1 MFMGQPG
8 SGKIAMR
15 LEVAFVALF
24 SVATAVALL
33 ARWVKIPYTIALVV
47 AGLILGT
54 VHAFQPPHLTK
65 ELLFA
70 VFLPGLVFEAAFH
83 LDFHRFWQNKFT
95 INALAVPGVIASLTL
110 TTVLFFPAA
119 SALHFLDG
127 LRIEHALVFAALI
140 AATDPIAVVALFKS
154 MHAPKRLTMLIESES
169 LLNDGTAV
177 VFFTIA
183 LSHANGESVS
193 IGGAALDFCKIVG
206 MGALIGTCIGLGV
219 SRLLQRVADPMIEI
233 TLTTLAAYGSFVT
246 AEQFHF
252 SGIIAT
258 VAAGMV
264 CGNYAGRAGMSPSSQ
279 IAVETFWEYVSFA
292 LNSIVFLLIGFEVR
306 IESLLQS
313 WSVILMAYLAV
324 TISRAGVVY
333 LVTLL
338 LRRSSER
345 LPWSWSMILTWGGLR
360 GGLSMV
366 LVLGLAPDFPFRA
379 QLITITFGV
388 VLLSI
393 LIQGLTTAPL
403 MRWLAITGT
412 QADRSHYESA
422 RLRVRT
428 KNAALDELDQML
440 KAGLVHADAVQ
451 PLREEYATALAAAE
465 QAVRELHLQTAELQ
479 QEELHAAQRQLLLI
493 EKGVALES
501 LRKGIISQAALE
513 HLLADIDARLFKLDN
528 SRD

>member
-1 MFMGQPG
+1 
-8 SGKIAMR
+8 
-15 LEVAFVALF
+15 
-24 SVATAVALL
+24 
-33 ARWVKIPYTIALVV
+33 
-47 AGLILGT
+47 
-54 VHAFQPPHLTK
+54 
-65 ELLFA
+65 
-70 VFLPGLVFEAAFH
+70 
-83 LDFHRFWQNKFT
+83 
-95 INALAVPGVIASLTL
+95 
-110 TTVLFFPAA
+110 
-119 SALHFLDG
+119 
-127 LRIEHALVFAALI
+127 
-140 AATDPIAVVALFKS
+140 
-154 MHAPKRLTMLIESES
+154 
-169 LLNDGTAV
+169 
-177 VFFTIA
+177 
-183 LSHANGESVS
+183 
-193 IGGAALDFCKIVG
+193 
-206 MGALIGTCIGLGV
+206 
-219 SRLLQRVADPMIEI
+219 
-233 TLTTLAAYGSFVT
+233 
-246 AEQFHF
+246 
-252 SGIIAT
+252 

-279 IAVETFWEYVSFA
+279 IAVETFWEYISFA

-528 SRD
+528 SSD